1 MDENF
6 DLDHPHNRADE
17 PSVWA
22 QETGERIGKWLVYS
36 AAASLS
42 IMALSGALWVAVHVV
57 RSLW

>member
-6 DLDHPHNRADE
+6 DLTPHNRADE

-22 QETGERIGKWLVYS
+22 QQTGERAGRWIVYS

-42 IMALSGALWVAVHVV
+42 ILAVSGALWVLAHVV